1 LLPQIKPNVQFEP
14 VPEPSPVPDSRSK
27 IAVGYFFLFSIII
40 AVLMVALMVF
50 LDPLQFYHRSTWYTP
65 VFSKEQRYQNPG
77 LAKNFDYD
85 TIIIGTSMT
94 ENFLPSEVNKSLGG
108 TTMKLSIEGS
118 TVEEHNKIA
127 SLALQTGKVKKVLW
141 GLDYF
146 SLKNPSKEEMET
158 FPGYLYDN
166 NFWNDYK
173 YWFNASVYE
182 QFGTSIKDMMTGTKS
197 KDLEHLNNWSGAFNY
212 TKERVAKLYYEQRA
226 SEVYFGLNEENIE
239 QLQERFNTYIAPLI
253 KEYPD
258 VEFNFYYP
266 PYSVM
271 RQVAWYSSNPTRFS
285 NQLEMRK
292 WMFQQF
298 DQYSNVRLYDFQA
311 NADWTFNLANYKDLS
326 HHSGEL
332 NSWIAEAIGKDDAS
346 ARVTSGNIDQLNKT
360 LITQATTAA
369 MDKEGNV
376 FSYDVQI
383 DGKSTIFTERSIQGE
398 GELFL
403 SAKEICSALGL
414 TLTWDAS
421 TKTATLAN
429 DSTTVKMTASK
440 PAANVN
446 GNEVA
451 VENPLILLAG
461 TAMVPARFVAEQ
473 FGRETSVQTDGTVNH
488 LLIQSK

>member
-1 LLPQIKPNVQFEP
+1 MLPKLKTNLEVEP
-14 VPEPSPVPDSRSK
+14 APEPAPVIDNRSK
-27 IAVGYFFLFSIII
+27 IAVGYFFLFTMII
-40 AVLMVALMVF
+40 AVIMVALMVF

-127 SLALQTGKVKKVLW
+127 SVALKTGKVKKVLW

-146 SLKNPSKEEMET
+146 SLKNADEQDLKT
-158 FPGYLYDN
+158 FPDYMYDD

-182 QFGTSIKDMMTGTKS
+182 QFGTSIKDMLTGKKN
-197 KDLEHLNNWSGAFNY
+197 KDLEHLNNWSAAFSY
-212 TKERVAKLYYEQRA
+212 TKKRVAKLYYEQRA

-239 QLQERFNTYIAPLI
+239 QLQQRFDTYIAPLI

-271 RQVAWYSSNPTRFS
+271 RQVAWYSSNPTRFN

-298 DQYSNVRLYDFQA
+298 DKYSNVRLYDFQA
-311 NADWTFNLANYKDLS
+311 EPEWTFNLDLYKDLS
-326 HHSGEL
+326 HHSGQV
-332 NSWIAEAIGKDDAS
+332 NSWIAEAIGKDDVRF
-346 ARVTSGNIDQLNKT
+346 RVTSDNIDPLNKI

-376 FSYDVQI
+376 SSYDIQI
-383 DGKSTIFTERSIQGE
+383 NGKSIVFTERSVQGD

-403 SAKEICSALGL
+403 SAKEIASTLGA
-414 TLTWDAS
+414 TLTWDSS

-429 DSTTVKMTASK
+429 DSTTIKMTAGKNS
-440 PAANVN
+440 ANVD
-446 GNEVA
+446 GNEA
-451 VENPLILLAG
+451 ALENPLVLLAG
-461 TAMVPARFVAEQ
+461 TAMVPAQFVSEQ
-473 FGRETSVQTDGTVNH
+473 FGWKTYVEMDGTTHRV
-488 LLIQSK
+488 LIQSK